1 MKSFPGCDPI
11 LRLVGRQER
20 TCKLDFGVDEP
31 RVQRF
36 ELGASLRERNAV
48 LKSSENLD
56 YWTHRTRFSKPLLV
70 SRDRNPHIGAV
81 LDLNAVECPRQH
93 ANYSERKSAQAYVS
107 PQHITPPAK
116 NALPESVA
124 EHYRIRRC
132 LFIGVSCQ

>member
-56 YWTHRTRFSKPLLV
+56 NGSHGAALGNPQLV
-70 SRDRNPHIGAV
+70 SRDRNPHVGTF
-81 LDLNAVECPRQH
+81 LDLNAVELSRQYT
-93 ANYSERKSAQAYVS
+93 NYSERKSAQAYAS
-107 PQHITPPAK
+107 P
-116 NALPESVA
+116 
-124 EHYRIRRC
+124 
-132 LFIGVSCQ
+132 